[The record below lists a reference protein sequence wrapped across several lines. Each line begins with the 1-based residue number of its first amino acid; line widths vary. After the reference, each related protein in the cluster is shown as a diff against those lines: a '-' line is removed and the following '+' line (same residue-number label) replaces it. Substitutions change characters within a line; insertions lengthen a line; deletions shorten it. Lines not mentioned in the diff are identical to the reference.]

1 MGVATSN
8 TILVV
13 SFATESLMDESD
25 PVSAALEAGFT
36 RFRPVLMTAV
46 A

>member
-1 MGVATSN
+1 MCMEVATLN

-25 PVSAALEAGFT
+25 SVSAALELSS
-36 RFRPVLMTAV
+36 PPSDV
-46 A
+46 